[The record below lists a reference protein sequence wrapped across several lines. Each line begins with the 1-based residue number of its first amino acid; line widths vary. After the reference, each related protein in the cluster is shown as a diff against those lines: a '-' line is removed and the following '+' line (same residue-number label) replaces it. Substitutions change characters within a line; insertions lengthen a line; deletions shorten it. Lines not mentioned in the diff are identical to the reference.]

1 MDTILIIT
9 AQALVV
15 VGTVL
20 RLSFQTG
27 KMIQKLD
34 SIDRRVTRLERA
46 QNHSG
51 GDRT

>member
-1 MDTILIIT
+1 MIDITIII

-15 VGTVL
+15 LGAVL

-27 KMIQKLD
+27 KVIEK
-34 SIDRRVTRLERA
+34 IDGIDNRVTRLERI